1 MIAIEKDMRSSLKM
15 SDIPFKFFDI
25 EYEYNI
31 HKSSITKIAMFTDIH
46 WGCHHNSVQHNED
59 CASYIEWFITR
70 IAKHGADAIIFLG
83 DWFEQRGAINSLTSY
98 YSINA
103 LRRLNSLDIP
113 VLMLVGN
120 HDLYHRHNREI
131 HSAEVFREFKNIH
144 IIDKPSK
151 FGDMLFLP
159 YLFKDEYPLVAP
171 QVNHSKYVFGHFE
184 FRHFYLTGT
193 NSRAEHGYHHK
204 LFDGPTHIF
213 SGHYHKRQATDNV
226 IFIGNPFG
234 TSYADAG
241 DYERGC
247 CMLDVHNGEVSFDDY
262 EAGPTYLK
270 TELSSLVEELVKPR
284 PKARIRCLL
293 DIDVSY
299 SEAQA
304 IKSEFME
311 LYDLRELILEENVI
325 EKQSALEESIAE
337 LDELDLS
344 SLDET
349 VMKLIET
356 GVQGTSTII
365 PTKLVS
371 IYKDL

>member
-1 MIAIEKDMRSSLKM
+1 MIATVKDMRSSLRM
-15 SDIPFKFFDI
+15 SNDQFQFFDI
-25 EYEYNI
+25 DYEYSI
-31 HKSSITKIAMFTDIH
+31 HKSAINKIAMFTDIH
-46 WGCHHNSVQHNED
+46 WGNHHNSVQHNLD
-59 CASYIEWFITR
+59 CTTYIEWFIDKVTQNNV
-70 IAKHGADAIIFLG
+70 DAIFFLG
-83 DWFEQRGAINSLTSY
+83 DWFEHRGAINSLTSY

-131 HSAEVFREFKNIH
+131 HSAETFRELKNIH
-144 IIDKPSK
+144 IIDQPSK
-151 FGDMLFLP
+151 LGDMLLLP
-159 YLFKDEYPLVAP
+159 YLFKDEYPLIAP
-171 QVNHSKYVFGHFE
+171 QVNQSKYVFGHFE
-184 FRHFYLTGT
+184 FRNFYLTGT
-193 NSRAEHGYHHK
+193 NARAEHGYHHK

-226 IFIGNPFG
+226 IYIGNPFG

-247 CMLDVHNGEVSFDDY
+247 CMLDIHTEEVSFIDY

-270 TELSSLVEELVKPR
+270 TELSSLVDELVKPR

-293 DIDVSY
+293 DIEVTY

-311 LYDLRELILEENVI
+311 LYDLRELILEENAK
-325 EKQSALEESIAE
+325 EQQSALEESMAE
-337 LDELDLS
+337 LEELDLS

-356 GVQGTSTII
+356 GVQSTSTIV
-365 PTKLVS
+365 PTKLVA